1 MSLDD
6 LNQTAESV
14 QLEADLKEFYRSDLL
29 LPKITRVFHDRK
41 KRRGKTSKVPKR
53 IRTTLA
59 EEHIVKLISN
69 STGFSEDQV
78 CYYFFHIG
86 LKKEAERDADKFDL
100 TAKVRDV
107 YSGAIKAE
115 FEKFR
120 AEHLALVKQL
130 ERNDQE
136 MIKAIYQNQNLQTR
150 LIQHILFFLE
160 ILKYY
165 LRPLTNRLEEY
176 RQDENAF
183 ADFERRTELKAIES
197 ARFILSDEMQK

>member
-1 MSLDD
+1 
-6 LNQTAESV
+6 
-14 QLEADLKEFYRSDLL
+14 LL
-29 LPKITRVFHDRK
+29 QKITRVFQDRK

-53 IRTTLA
+53 IRTTLV
-59 EEHIVKLISN
+59 EEQIVKRISN

-78 CYYFFHIG
+78 CYYFFHMG
-86 LKKEAERDADKFDL
+86 MKKEAERDADKFDL

-115 FEKFR
+115 FDKFR

-130 ERNDQE
+130 DRHDWE
-136 MIKAIYQNQNLQTR
+136 MLQTIYQNQNLQTR

-160 ILKYY
+160 MLKYY

-176 RQDENAF
+176 RHDETAF
-183 ADFERRTELKAIES
+183 ADFERRAELKAIES
-197 ARFILSDEMQK
+197 ARFILSEEAKK